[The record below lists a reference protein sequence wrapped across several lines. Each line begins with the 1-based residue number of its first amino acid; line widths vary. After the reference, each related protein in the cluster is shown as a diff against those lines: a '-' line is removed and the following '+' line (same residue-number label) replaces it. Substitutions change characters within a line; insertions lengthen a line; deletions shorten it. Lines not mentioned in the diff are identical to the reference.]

1 MNQTKFR
8 CSMLGNLMKNDR
20 SGKKMGETAKKELRR
35 IWIGEKYNR
44 WKSIDTKFIRK
55 GNKQEEEALTLLS
68 MFDKKMYV
76 KNQMQF
82 SNEYLTG
89 TPDII
94 YGDETIDTKCSWDIF
109 TFYNSVD
116 DDLDP
121 MYDWQGRGYMKLS
134 TSVKHTVVH
143 CLVNTPDDEITN
155 ELYRDSFNWQG
166 NEAPLWAKILKVS
179 EMIYDERNFHRYL
192 RENNLWP
199 ATVEHEAVAIFNA
212 FKEVPMEERIHKK
225 SFEHDEQKITEL
237 YSRLDECRTHIQ
249 TFK

>member
-1 MNQTKFR
+1 
-8 CSMLGNLMKNDR
+8 
-20 SGKKMGETAKKELRR
+20 
-35 IWIGEKYNR
+35 
-44 WKSIDTKFIRK
+44 
-55 GNKQEEEALTLLS
+55 
-68 MFDKKMYV
+68 MFDKQMYV
-76 KNQMQF
+76 KNQNHF
-82 SNEYLTG
+82 NNEYLTG

-94 YGDETIDTKCSWDIF
+94 HVNKTIDTKCSWDIF

-121 MYDWQGRGYMKLS
+121 MYEWQGRGYMNL
-134 TSVKHTVVH
+134 TGATTHTVVH

-179 EMIYDERNFHRYL
+179 EMIYDKKNFDRYL
-192 RENNLWP
+192 SDNNLWP
-199 ATVEHEAVAIFNA
+199 DDTDESLAIFEA
-212 FKEVPMEERIHKK
+212 FKEVPMSERIHKK